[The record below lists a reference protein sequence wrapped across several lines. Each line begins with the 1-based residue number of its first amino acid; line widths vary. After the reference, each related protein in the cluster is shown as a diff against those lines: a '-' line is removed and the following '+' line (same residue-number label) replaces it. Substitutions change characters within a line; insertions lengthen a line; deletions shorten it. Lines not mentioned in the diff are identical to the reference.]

1 MTRFTL
7 AFVLTVLTA
16 LAGAAC
22 GTAEAGAIGDKMKI
36 WSPDVAVG
44 QTIGDTFVFNDF
56 GCTGK
61 NVSPTLKWSGA
72 PAGTKSFAV
81 TLYDPDAPT
90 GSGWWHW
97 IVYNIPPDTS
107 SLAQGAGDPKSPKLP
122 AGAVQS
128 RTDFGQEGYGGPCPP
143 VGDKPHHYIFTV
155 YALKVGKID
164 AMPDMSGAMVGYS
177 LHANTLDKASFT
189 ARYGRIK

>member
-1 MTRFTL
+1 MTRLILTS
-7 AFVLTVLTA
+7 VLTVLTA
-16 LAGAAC
+16 LAGAASC
-22 GTAEAGAIGDKMKI
+22 TAEAGDIGDKMKL

-61 NVSPTLKWSGA
+61 NVSPALKWSGA

-81 TLYDPDAPT
+81 TMYDPDAPT

-97 IVYNIPPDTS
+97 IVYNISPDIS
-107 SLAQGAGDPKSPKLP
+107 SLAQGAGGPKSPKLP
-122 AGAVQS
+122 SGAMQS
-128 RTDFGQEGYGGPCPP
+128 RTDFGQMGYGGPCPP

-164 AMPDMSGAMVGYS
+164 GTPDMSGAMVGYS
-177 LHANTLDKASFT
+177 LHANMLEKASFT